1 MLNSISGGK
10 LKLRR
15 AAIVETLKAPQSRQ
29 DRAGATQ
36 PHPDT
41 IALYQRQIRD
51 LEAEL
56 EAANGYIRSLESRC
70 AMQARQLGYG

>member
-1 MLNSISGGK
+1 MLRI
-10 LKLRR
+10 
-15 AAIVETLKAPQSRQ
+15 APQSRQ
-29 DRAGATQ
+29 DRAQATQ

-41 IALYQRQIRD
+41 IALYKRQIRD

>member
-1 MLNSISGGK
+1 MAVNYEWCWDACDVVRK
-10 LKLRR
+10 
-15 AAIVETLKAPQSRQ
+15 KAPQSRQ

>member
-1 MLNSISGGK
+1 MALSK
-10 LKLRR
+10 LAKGTGWDEMYLG
-15 AAIVETLKAPQSRQ
+15 APQSRQ
-29 DRAGATQ
+29 DRAQATQ

-41 IALYQRQIRD
+41 LALYQRQIRD

>member
-1 MLNSISGGK
+1 MRLGESEITLN
-10 LKLRR
+10 
-15 AAIVETLKAPQSRQ
+15 APLPRQ

-36 PHPDT
+36 PSPDT
-41 IALYQRQIRD
+41 IALYTRQIRD

>member
-1 MLNSISGGK
+1 MKAQQEAEKIRTML
-10 LKLRR
+10 
-15 AAIVETLKAPQSRQ
+15 QSRQ

-36 PHPDT
+36 QHHDT
-41 IALYQRQIRD
+41 IALYTRQIRD